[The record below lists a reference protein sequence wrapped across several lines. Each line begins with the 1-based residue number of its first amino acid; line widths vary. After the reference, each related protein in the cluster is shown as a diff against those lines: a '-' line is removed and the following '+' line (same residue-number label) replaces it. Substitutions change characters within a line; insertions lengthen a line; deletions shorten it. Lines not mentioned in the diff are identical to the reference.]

1 MKKLTLLFF
10 VMFCDSMLFATG
22 IIYPVANFTLRS
34 TDNGLS
40 ASEMDTTPDG
50 SGFDGFMT
58 VSSGQPQDRVYAE
71 FNVSQ
76 IPNSWTSIALTFS
89 TTGIGP
95 IAPSTIQVSYY
106 LGTGAPELS
115 DWTVSMTQLTTIPG
129 VAGPNPQSFTINVTS
144 VVDSFEDHPGFL
156 GFRFALDDSPISQ
169 TDQKILQASSIELEQ
184 VPEPSTGLLVLFG
197 FGTLLAVRRRRWFTR
212 Y

>member
-1 MKKLTLLFF
+1 MLVFF
-10 VMFCDSMLFATG
+10 AMFSGSTLFATG

-34 TDNGLS
+34 TDNGLG
-40 ASEMDTTPDG
+40 ASEMDATPDG

-58 VSSGQPQDRVYAE
+58 VSSGEPQDRVYAE

-76 IPNSWTSIALTFS
+76 IPSSWTSIALTFS

-95 IAPSTIQVSYY
+95 INPSTVQVSYY
-106 LGTGAPELS
+106 LGTGSPELS
-115 DWTVSMTQLTTIPG
+115 DWTVSTTQLTTIPG
-129 VAGPNPQSFTINVTS
+129 VAGPSPESFTINVTS
-144 VVDSFEDHPGFL
+144 VVDSFEGRPGFL

-184 VPEPSTGLLVLFG
+184 VPEPSTGLLGLFG
-197 FGTLLAVRRRRWFTR
+197 FGVLLAARGRSRLMRFC
-212 Y
+212 